1 MAEGRY
7 EAPPDTLIRICRVK
21 YLPPESTI
29 ETSAGEVI
37 LLAIRDADGLK
48 LYAHRTYK
56 QKVSEHDQKYIDDL
70 LLYLLER
77 SKDFPDEVFH
87 QLSNL
92 SV

>member
-1 MAEGRY
+1 
-7 EAPPDTLIRICRVK
+7 
-21 YLPPESTI
+21 
-29 ETSAGEVI
+29 
-37 LLAIRDADGLK
+37 LLAIRDAENLK

-56 QKVSEHDQKYIDDL
+56 QQVSEQDQEYIDDL

-92 SV
+92 SVGPVVTESVESMAMSELLKAEHFPDFLPCAD

>member
-1 MAEGRY
+1 
-7 EAPPDTLIRICRVK
+7 
-21 YLPPESTI
+21 
-29 ETSAGEVI
+29 
-37 LLAIRDADGLK
+37 LK

-92 SV
+92 SVGPVITEAVESMAMSEFLRAEYFSDFLPCAD